1 MKKITHKLRVAA
13 IIATHA
19 SVPIHKIHSAGETF
33 CVSGDRRLRELAG
46 DFLQSLRLNGNFSK
60 TAYLNVYYYD
70 PERPKMYHFCT
81 KFREYCLHLV
91 LATLGPAGNDLLVRV
106 QQAQGEL
113 GTPVKPNDPRGRFC
127 LYCGAVLKEKPCRK
141 DRRFCSPKCRI
152 SWRHKTQMQMVSGI
166 GDITLGKIPSRKG
179 EGR

>member
-113 GTPVKPNDPRGRFC
+113 GTPIKPNDPGGRFC
-127 LYCGAVLKEKPCRK
+127 LYCGAALKEKPLRK

-152 SWRHKTQMQMVSGI
+152 SWRHKNLPTPR
-166 GDITLGKIPSRKG
+166 KIKG
-179 EGR
+179 GLNV